1 MERALLRVS
10 SAPFLVCR
18 FCADSTRTG
27 PWGPIVD
34 GHFTTC
40 FLQLFLFCPVYI
52 VFTVG
57 ASVRM
62 FSFYSQPPKTGS
74 RPFTR
79 TQITKLGLATLL
91 ALYNLVLFAVHLG
104 LNYGADFQWLTY
116 PVACLVWSFSVVLLM
131 AEFRH
136 HAGHNWVLW
145 LLWGGCFFLASFQL
159 WTEIEEEAR
168 EPRADF
174 AAFVVHYV
182 LYVLVALLGCFFP
195 EIPPSDYR
203 QIPSLR
209 ARDDMTDRSQFEDG
223 GEMDEDE
230 TRVPP
235 SRASGMA
242 EGRGFPWFMSEGSSL
257 RRLVVLFAPYKWLL
271 IVGLIC
277 ALIAAPVEVIQFIY
291 MGKIVDD
298 VALQGGISSLKTYI
312 ALLLLLYLAEGV
324 ATALQVAYLPTC
336 VGGWVLHRSLL
347 SPPTDSCTALH
358 GHALLSSG
366 ADGAL
371 CDGRRADGR
380 AASEGRVP
388 GASPA
393 GAGMHRRRKQRN
405 AHPRERSIVRA
416 CRRLHDGDQSCTG

>member
-1 MERALLRVS
+1 
-10 SAPFLVCR
+10 
-18 FCADSTRTG
+18 
-27 PWGPIVD
+27 
-34 GHFTTC
+34 
-40 FLQLFLFCPVYI
+40 
-52 VFTVG
+52 
-57 ASVRM
+57 M

-358 GHALLSSG
+358 GHALPSAG

>member
-1 MERALLRVS
+1 M
-10 SAPFLVCR
+10 
-18 FCADSTRTG
+18 G

-223 GEMDEDE
+223 GEMDEDDS
-230 TRVPP
+230 RVPP

-324 ATALQVAYLPTC
+324 ATALQVICVLDGAAGPLHCTATHGLSVQMVLFVTVGERMVARLRKDVYLALLRQEQACADRSAQPKKRTIHANTTNRTRP
-336 VGGWVLHRSLL
+336 VGG
-347 SPPTDSCTALH
+347 CT
-358 GHALLSSG
+358 
-366 ADGAL
+366 
-371 CDGRRADGR
+371 
-380 AASEGRVP
+380 
-388 GASPA
+388 
-393 GAGMHRRRKQRN
+393 N
-405 AHPRERSIVRA
+405 
-416 CRRLHDGDQSCTG
+416 GDQSCTG